1 MIEAIAVDDEPKALE
16 VIKFH
21 AEKLDELS
29 LQACFNDPREAL
41 QYLKQNPVDLIFLD
55 VNMPILTGFDF
66 LKELRMKYHI
76 VFTTAYSEYAVQS
89 YEVEAVDYLLK
100 PFEFDRF
107 WQAVQKVKQIK
118 QSQLGEA
125 SKEPPERFIFVGDG
139 YKKVRLD
146 FDQILFVEGS
156 GNYLT
161 IHTSQQKVMT
171 RLKMYEMLQKLPP
184 EDFIRIHNSY
194 VVNLKKISHIEHNQ
208 VHVEGSAISI
218 SGKYREEFL
227 RRVESLG

>member
-21 AEKLDELS
+21 AEKLDDLC
-29 LQACFNDPREAL
+29 LRAYFNDPQEAL
-41 QYLKQNPVDLIFLD
+41 KYLKQHPVDVIFLD
-55 VNMPILTGFDF
+55 INMPILTGFDF

-76 VFTTAYSEYAVQS
+76 IFTTAYSEYAVKS

-107 WQAVQKVKQIK
+107 WQAVQKVKLLK
-118 QSQLGEA
+118 QSQKDP
-125 SKEPPERFIFVGDG
+125 SKESPERFMFVGDG

-146 FDQILFVEGS
+146 FDDILYVEGS

-161 IHTSQQKVMT
+161 IHTPQQKIMT
-171 RLKMYEMLQKLPP
+171 RLKMYEMIEKLPC
-184 EDFIRIHNSY
+184 DAFIRIHNSY
-194 VVNLKKISHIEHNQ
+194 VVNLNQISHIEHNH
-208 VHVEGSAISI
+208 VHVAGTALSI
-218 SGKYREEFL
+218 SGKYRDDFL
-227 RRVESLG
+227 KRVESLG